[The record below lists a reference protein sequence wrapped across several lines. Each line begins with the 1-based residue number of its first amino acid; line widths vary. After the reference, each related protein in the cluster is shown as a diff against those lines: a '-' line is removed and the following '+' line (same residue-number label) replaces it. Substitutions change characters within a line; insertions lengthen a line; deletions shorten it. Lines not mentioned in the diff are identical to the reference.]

1 MVELSLHLVLLQ
13 TSKHVIN
20 KCEIPMCIP
29 RNCLM
34 LIATNQSIYS
44 KKLLAIPKIIFKN
57 SKYTIQL
64 TVFGNA
70 IKVFSKLLVLQYL
83 PLPSF

>member
-1 MVELSLHLVLLQ
+1 
-13 TSKHVIN
+13 
-20 KCEIPMCIP
+20 
-29 RNCLM
+29 M

-70 IKVFSKLLVLQYL
+70 IKVFSKLFVLQYL
-83 PLPSF
+83 PLPPF